1 MHRNLRIDLARA
13 CFHALLVAAAML
25 LAPAIALAADPL
37 IASFTDDPDPVVAGG
52 IVSYQIRVDNNAADS
67 ATNTQLTLEVPAGAT
82 FVSALPA
89 SANCVPQTP
98 TRVVCDLGSIA
109 GGGTAPKDITIRWR
123 ALGPGPTTI
132 SATATLTADN
142 DNNPANNTQSEVTT
156 VNSGANLALS
166 KTGAPNPVAGGSNV
180 TYTLTASNAGPN
192 ASGAIVLNDN
202 LPPAVAFVSA
212 TGSGWSCSHAAGV
225 VTCNRAGPHPV
236 GAAIPAVT
244 IVGTVNAASGTITN
258 SATVLPAAGGVA
270 DPDTTDNTATVDT
283 IVVPGADVRIAQKTV
298 TSGTPATAG
307 SDVTF
312 QIQPRNSGPA
322 TAVDAVVTDALPAGW
337 TFVSASGPNWTCGNS
352 GNTVTCT
359 RASFPIS
366 ATDDV
371 TVIAKAPPNGAVAPG
386 GTTYTNTA
394 SITSAT
400 NDPNPG
406 NNSGSV
412 NVQVRPDGADLRIS
426 KTKTPNPVAQGS
438 NVTSVITVTNNGP
451 RRATGSLRVVELLSG
466 ESYLS
471 YSGSGWTCDASAAPT
486 IVCTH
491 PNASGLNVD
500 ASLPELTIIA
510 QATISGTVTNTACT
524 GSSVPAGVN
533 PALAQ
538 PPIEG
543 DANPTNDCAAQGST
557 STTIQP
563 DLSISKETRTF
574 NGDKILDTNESTVTY
589 RLVIRNVSGSAQ
601 SASGIVVTDSVPGFI
616 SGRST
621 FGTIA
626 AEAGSPITVNCATS
640 GATVTCTQ
648 TGGLLQ
654 QGQEFAINIPVNRPL
669 QSSAAG
675 SSFTNTATVL
685 NNAEGDPN
693 PNNNSASDTVEIRP
707 IADVEMTGKSV
718 TPSTVRAGEIATYVI
733 SFRNNGPS
741 TATGVVVTDTVT
753 FPAGDSGATV
763 TEISSSKAGST
774 CSITA
779 GSVLNGVNNSFTCSI
794 GSLADGE
801 VQSISLVLRPN
812 FQSGNAGRTYTNT
825 ASISTTTAESTS
837 GGSGATNSQTATLNV
852 SGALVDLLV
861 NKFDRV
867 GAQVFDPVGY
877 IAGAT
882 FLGYEVRVTNNGPS
896 YATNVRF
903 TETMTPP
910 AGRRIRFVCDVTAF
924 GGSTCNAPSL
934 CSVTNVT
941 SASGTAIPAFNCAVP
956 AGTAATGSAVGDLA
970 SGINKSVFLR
980 FEVLDEPAPL
990 GDVYQNAVTVS
1001 ANEPDSAVANNTATE
1016 QTTVRQRVDL
1026 RVSKSASVATPS
1038 IMQPFDWV
1046 VTVTNGGPGNSL
1058 QTDVTDTLPA
1068 GVEVTGPI
1076 TWTKTL
1082 PAASGTCSRTG
1093 LSVSCALGQLNGTG
1107 SATITIP
1114 VRATSFPAGG
1124 TLINTATV
1132 DTDPIKTGGLDID
1145 SSDNTSSSTV
1155 TVVRSSLA
1163 GMVFQDR
1170 DRSGSNGGV
1179 PQAVGVE
1186 PRIAGVQV
1194 SLTGT
1199 DAFGNAI
1206 NLSATSDASGAFLF
1220 DNLAPANA
1228 AGYTITQTQPAGF
1241 VNSPVAPPTS
1251 GALAPSAGG
1260 TYNRGGLQG
1269 DSSYSAIPLTA
1280 NTQGTRYNFPEVR
1293 RPSLSGTVY
1302 LDLNVNGLFDAAT
1315 DPRVSG
1321 ATVRLIDAG
1330 TGAVVATAATD
1341 ASGAYSFAG
1350 VDPLILY
1357 TIEQPLPAA
1366 PAGLRNGPVNPGLV
1380 NGAACAS
1387 GCTAQP
1393 NTPVADT
1400 DRIAGIDLGAGTD
1413 GTAFNFGELVLTS
1426 ISGTVYSDRNRNN
1439 QIDPVPTDGRIA
1451 GVTLRLVQGADCN
1464 AGTVLQ
1470 TAATDAAGNYV
1481 FTSVTAGAAYL
1492 VCETQPVGYL
1502 DGAVNPG
1509 TGATSAQPNVISIGA
1524 LPTSGSPN
1532 NNFGERASSLSGS
1545 VYVDYSPATPA
1556 NTNNGARDPGE
1567 AGLAG
1572 VTVTLSG
1579 IDAAGAAVS
1588 RIAVTDANGDYVFS
1602 DLPAAGPGGYT
1613 VSEGSIPAAAG
1624 TFLNGLDTAGTAGGS
1639 TAVSNVISGIALA
1652 AGAQAT
1658 GYLFGELPSAPISG
1672 TVYIDRNR
1680 NGQMDPVPTDGRLAG
1695 VAVRLVQGTNCAGA
1709 TLASRFTDGAGAYLF
1724 GANAAG
1730 LTYTVCEIQPIG
1742 YADGGVNPGASAAS
1756 SADNS
1761 ITIANLPASGSPNNN
1776 FGERAGSLSGSV
1788 YVDYAAATPATTNN
1802 GLRDP
1807 GEAGIVGVPVTL
1819 SGTDAAGA
1827 AFSLSTVT
1835 DANGDYAFIDLVAS
1849 GPGGYTLSEGA
1860 IPAAAGR
1867 FIDGKDRAGTAGGS
1881 TAVNDVISGI
1891 ALAAGVQATGYL
1903 FGELLG
1909 ASISGKVFLDRN
1921 NNGVQDGPQEAGLAN
1936 VPIVIAG
1943 VDDRGA
1949 AVDVKLTTGADGGYS
1964 AADLRPGTYTITE
1977 PTQPLDTT
1985 NGQTIAGSAG
1995 GTATPITTLP
2005 SAISGIVLG
2014 VAVNSTGNNFAEIP
2028 NDSELRGRVW
2038 FDLNNNGVID
2048 TGEGGIGGVT
2058 IELTGTDVL
2067 GRVVNRSLVTDANGA
2082 FVFRELASGTYKLNE
2097 PQQPPATR
2105 NGITVA
2111 GSRGGTATAVTV
2123 LPSSI
2128 SGIVLSDGAKGE
2140 SYNFGE
2146 IPDSPDLRV
2155 SKRAVESVFTVGFP
2169 ANYRISVRNA
2179 GLLPTTGV
2187 YTVSDRLP
2195 PGLVLAARPTGPGWT
2210 CDGAAGATRFSCT
2223 STDIIGAGATSASQI
2238 SVVATVT
2245 PQAADASPA
2254 INAVMV
2260 DGGGEIDAWR
2270 PTPGDIDA
2278 FNNRPG
2284 TLPPCTA
2291 TIELNACHTSTQ
2303 VQRAA
2308 ALSGTVWY
2316 DIGSTPRV
2324 LDAGDRRLAGW
2335 LVEIVDTTS
2344 NSVVGRATTA
2354 ANGTYRVIDL
2364 LPGIALAVRFRDPA
2378 SGVVFGYPVNG
2389 EQGVGSSGVTC
2400 DPNAAGTGKP
2410 SSCVSQGVSPALS
2423 VVLAPG
2429 QELVQ
2434 QSLPVD
2440 PSGVVYDSGVRT
2452 PVPGSIVT
2460 LAPVGACGGWA
2471 PATGIVGAG
2480 LGGYTIN
2487 GDRISMRVGT
2497 DGFYQFLFGTTAPAS
2512 CTFGL
2517 TVTPPAAYTFQSTA
2531 IVPTA
2536 GPLVAPGGPG
2546 SVFNVQPQATAPSGP
2561 VGTATTYYLTMVS
2574 GSGGANIVHNHIPL
2588 DPALPTGIALTK
2600 TGDKA
2605 TVEIGDTVRYTLT
2618 VTVTAGALPRQTTIV
2633 DRLPAGVTYVPG
2645 TAMVGDKPIAD
2656 PLGGVGPTLAFD
2668 LGPMPAGRQ
2677 LVLRYRARVGVGAM
2691 QGDGINRA
2699 QGHACSVPAGCVD
2712 GGFNPLPGSVP
2723 TNPAAYRIR
2732 VTGGV
2737 FTTDACVLGK
2747 IFVDCNGNHIQDP
2760 EELGIPGV
2768 RLIMQDGTTL
2778 ISDSEGKYSICG
2790 IPARSAVMKVDPIT
2804 LPRGSRLTTSSNRN
2818 LGDAGS
2824 LWLDLKN
2831 GELHRADFIEGSC
2844 SNTVLEQ
2851 VKARR
2856 AQGEVRAPENE
2867 RKSAPA
2873 LRFDSKAHGRST
2885 LSSPQRGTDG
2895 ANQQVPKPRPLTQPP
2910 AGATQDESH
2919 VPVPELP
2926 MNRPP
2931 PSGRDSATAPDAGG
2945 SHGAR

>member
-1 MHRNLRIDLARA
+1 MSDLSSAVTPPCHATRRRLQSLRSLTA
-13 CFHALLVAAAML
+13 ALLML
-25 LAPAIALAADPL
+25 VAPAIALAADPL
-37 IASFTDDPDPVVAGG
+37 IASFSDDPDPVVAGG
-52 IVSYQIRVDNNAADS
+52 IVRYQVRVDNNAPDA
-67 ATNTQLTLEVPAGAT
+67 ATNTRLTLDVPAGAT
-82 FVSALPA
+82 FVSASPA
-89 SANCVPQTP
+89 SANCALQTP
-98 TRVVCDLGSIA
+98 TRVVCELGSIA
-109 GGGTAPKDITIRWR
+109 GSGTGPKDITIRWR

-132 SATATLTADN
+132 GATATLTADN
-142 DNNPANNTQSEVTT
+142 DVNPSNNTQSEVTT
-156 VNSGANLALS
+156 VNTGANLALT

-192 ASGAIVLNDN
+192 ASGAIVLTDN

-225 VTCNRAGPHPV
+225 VTCNRAGPHAV

-244 IVGTVNAASGTITN
+244 VVGQVNAAGGTITN

-270 DPDTTDNTATVDT
+270 DPDTADNTATADT
-283 IVVPGADVRIAQKTV
+283 IVVPGADIRIAQKTV
-298 TSGTPATAG
+298 TSGTPAIAG
-307 SDVTF
+307 SNVTF

-322 TAVDAVVTDALPAGW
+322 TAVDAVLTDPLPAGW

-359 RASFPIS
+359 RASFPTS
-366 ATDDV
+366 ATDNITIV
-371 TVIAKAPPNGAVAPG
+371 ATAPPNGVVAPG

-412 NVQVRPDGADLRIS
+412 NVQVRPDGADLRIT
-426 KTKTPNPVAQGS
+426 KTKSPNPVAQGS
-438 NVTSVITVTNNGP
+438 NVTSIITVTNNGP
-451 RRATGSLRVVELLSG
+451 RTATGPLRVIEVLSG
-466 ESYLS
+466 ESFVS
-471 YSGSGWTCDASAAPT
+471 FSGPGWSCDASGAPVIVCEHPAGGGLNALNELPKLT
-486 IVCTH
+486 IVSK
-491 PNASGLNVD
+491 A
-500 ASLPELTIIA
+500 E
-510 QATISGTVTNTACT
+510 ISGTVTNTACT
-524 GSSVPAGVN
+524 GSSVPAGVD
-533 PALAQ
+533 PLLAR
-538 PPIEG
+538 PPGEG
-543 DANPTNDCAAQGST
+543 DPNPTNDCTTQGAS
-557 STTIQP
+557 STTVQP
-563 DLSISKETRTF
+563 DLSISKETRTA
-574 NGDKILDTNESTVTY
+574 NGDKVLDTNEDTVTY
-589 RLVIRNVSGSAQ
+589 RLVVRNVSGSAQ
-601 SASGIVVTDSVPGFI
+601 SASGIRVTDTVPGFI

-626 AEAGSPITVNCATS
+626 AEAGSPITVTGTTA
-640 GATVTCTQ
+640 GAAVTCTQ

-654 QGQEFAINIPVNRPL
+654 DGQEVAINIPVNRPL
-669 QSSAAG
+669 QDSNVD
-675 SSFTNTATVL
+675 FTNTATVF
-685 NNAEGDPN
+685 NTAEGDPN
-693 PNNNSASDTVEIRP
+693 PTNNSASDIVRITP

-718 TPSTVRAGEIATYVI
+718 TPNPVRAGEIATYVI

-741 TATGVVVTDTVT
+741 TAAGVVVTDTIT

-763 TEISSSKAGST
+763 TQITSSKAGST
-774 CSITA
+774 CSIAA
-779 GSVLNGVNNSFTCSI
+779 GAVLNGASNTFTCNI
-794 GSLADGE
+794 GSLANGE
-801 VQSISLVLRPN
+801 VQSITLRLRPN
-812 FQSGNAGRTYTNT
+812 FQPGNADRVYTNT

-837 GGSGATNSQTATLNV
+837 GSGAANSKTATLDV
-852 SGALVDLLV
+852 SGAQVDLLV
-861 NKFDRV
+861 NKLDRV
-867 GAQVFDPVGY
+867 GSQVFDPVGY
-877 IAGAT
+877 LSTGT
-882 FLGYEVRVTNNGPS
+882 FLSYDVRVTNNGPS
-896 YATNVRF
+896 YATGVQF
-903 TETMTPP
+903 AETMTPP
-910 AGRRIRFVCDVTAF
+910 AGRRVRFVCDVTAF

-941 SASGTAIPAFNCAVP
+941 SASGTAIPTFTCTVP

-970 SGINKSVFLR
+970 SGITKSVFLR

-990 GDVYQNAVTVS
+990 GDVYQNSVTVS
-1001 ANEPDSAVANNTATE
+1001 ANEPDNVSANNTAIE

-1026 RVSKSASVATPS
+1026 RTSKSASVATPS
-1038 IMQPFDWV
+1038 IMQPFNWV
-1046 VTVTNGGPGNSL
+1046 VTVTNGVPGNSL

-1093 LSVSCALGQLNGTG
+1093 VTVSCALGQLNGTG
-1107 SATITIP
+1107 SAAITIP
-1114 VRATSFPAGG
+1114 VRITSFPAGG
-1124 TLINTATV
+1124 TLTNTATV
-1132 DTDPIKTGGLDID
+1132 DADPIKTGGLDID
-1145 SSDNTSSSTV
+1145 TSDNTSTSTV

-1179 PQAVGVE
+1179 PQAAAAE
-1186 PRIAGVQV
+1186 PRIAGV
-1194 SLTGT
+1194 SIALTGT
-1199 DAFGNAI
+1199 DAFGNAVSR
-1206 NLSATSDASGAFLF
+1206 SAITDASGAYLF
-1220 DNLAPANA
+1220 DNLAPADA
-1228 AGYTITQTQPAGF
+1228 TGYTIAQTQPAGF
-1241 VNSPVAPPTS
+1241 VNGPVAPPAS

-1260 TYNRGGLQG
+1260 TYNGGGLEG
-1269 DSSYSAIPLTA
+1269 NSSYTAITLAA
-1280 NTQGTRYNFPEVR
+1280 NTQGTLYNFPEVR
-1293 RPSLSGTVY
+1293 RPSLSGIVY
-1302 LDLNVNGLFDAAT
+1302 LDLNVNSTFDAASDT
-1315 DPRVSG
+1315 RVAG
-1321 ATVRLIDAG
+1321 ATVRLLNAG
-1330 TGAVVATAATD
+1330 TGALVATVTTD
-1341 ASGAYSFAG
+1341 GTGAYSFAS
-1350 VDPLILY
+1350 VDPLIVY
-1357 TIEQPLPAA
+1357 TIEQPLPSS
-1366 PAGLRNGPVNPGLV
+1366 PTGLRNGPVNPGLI

-1400 DRIAGIDLGAGTD
+1400 DRIASIDLGAGTD
-1413 GTAFNFGELVLTS
+1413 GTVFNFGELVLTS
-1426 ISGTVYSDRNRNN
+1426 ISGTVYIDRNRNN
-1439 QIDPVPTDGRIA
+1439 VIDAVPTDGRIA
-1451 GVTLRLVQGADCN
+1451 GVSVRLVQGADCT

-1470 TAATDAAGNYV
+1470 SAVTDAVGSYS

-1492 VCETQPVGYL
+1492 VCETQPVGYA
-1502 DGAVNPG
+1502 DGIVNPG
-1509 TGATSAQPNVISIGA
+1509 TSATTPSPNVISIAA
-1524 LPTSGSPN
+1524 LPTTGSPN
-1532 NNFGERASSLSGS
+1532 NNFGERVGSLSGS

-1556 NTNNGARDPGE
+1556 NTNNGVRDAGE
-1567 AGLAG
+1567 AGIAG
-1572 VTVTLSG
+1572 VTVTLTG
-1579 IDAAGAAVS
+1579 TDATGAAVNRS
-1588 RIAVTDANGDYVFS
+1588 AVTDANGDYVFA
-1602 DLPAAGPGGYT
+1602 DLLAAGAGGYT
-1613 VSEGSIPAAAG
+1613 VSEGAIPPAAG
-1624 TFLNGLDTAGTAGGS
+1624 VFLDGLDTAGTAGGT
-1639 TAVSNVISGIALA
+1639 TAVSDVISGITLA
-1652 AGAQAT
+1652 AGVQST

-1680 NGQMDPVPTDGRLAG
+1680 NSQMDPVPTDGRLAG
-1695 VAVRLVQGTNCAGA
+1695 VAIRLVQGATCTGT
-1709 TLASRFTDGAGAYLF
+1709 TLASTVTDASGAYLF
-1724 GANAAG
+1724 SANAAG
-1730 LTYTVCEIQPIG
+1730 LTYTVCETQPVG
-1742 YADGGVNPGASAAS
+1742 YADGGVNLGANASSSAAN
-1756 SADNS
+1756 A
-1761 ITIANLPASGSPNNN
+1761 ITITNLPAAGSPNNN
-1776 FGERAGSLSGSV
+1776 FGERVGSLSGSV
-1788 YVDYAAATPATTNN
+1788 YVDYSPATPANTNN
-1802 GLRDP
+1802 GVRDA
-1807 GEAGIVGVPVTL
+1807 GEAGIAGVTVTL
-1819 SGTDAAGA
+1819 TGTDATGA
-1827 AFSLSTVT
+1827 AVSRSVVT
-1835 DANGDYAFIDLVAS
+1835 DANGDYVFADLLAA
-1849 GPGGYTLSEGA
+1849 GAGGYTVSEGA
-1860 IPAAAGR
+1860 IPPAAGR
-1867 FIDGKDRAGTAGGS
+1867 FLDGKDRAGTAGGS
-1881 TAVNDVISGI
+1881 IAVSDVISGI
-1891 ALAAGVQATGYL
+1891 ALAAGRQATDYL
-1903 FGELLG
+1903 FGELIG

-1921 NNGVQDGPQEAGLAN
+1921 NNGVQDAAEEVGLAN
-1936 VPIVIAG
+1936 VPIVITG
-1943 VDDRGA
+1943 TDDRGTS
-1949 AVDVKLTTGADGGYS
+1949 VSLNLTTGADGTYS
-1964 AADLRPGTYTITE
+1964 APDLRPGTYTITE

-2005 SAISGIVLG
+2005 SAISGIILG
-2014 VAVNSTGNNFAEIP
+2014 VGVSSTGNNFAEIP
-2028 NDSELRGRVW
+2028 NNAELRGRVW
-2038 FDLNNNGVID
+2038 FDLNNNGLID
-2048 TGEGGIGGVT
+2048 GGENGIAGVT
-2058 IELTGTDVL
+2058 LELTGTDVL
-2067 GRVVNRSLVTDANGA
+2067 GRVVNRSVVTDAGGA
-2082 FVFRELASGTYKLNE
+2082 FVFTELASGTYKLNE

-2111 GSRGGTATAVTV
+2111 GTRGGTATAVTV

-2210 CDGAAGATRFSCT
+2210 CDGAVGATRFSCT

-2335 LVEIVDTTS
+2335 SVELVDTAS
-2344 NSVVGRATTA
+2344 NSGVGRATTA
-2354 ANGTYRVIDL
+2354 ADGSYRVIDL
-2364 LPGIALAVRFRDPA
+2364 LPGVALAVRFRDPA

-2389 EQGVGSSGVTC
+2389 EQGTGSSGVSC

-2410 SSCVSQGVSPALS
+2410 SSCVNQGVSPALA

-2487 GDRISMRVGT
+2487 GDRISMTVGT

-2531 IVPTA
+2531 IPPTA
-2536 GPLVAPGGPG
+2536 GPLVPPGGPG

-2605 TVEIGDTVRYTLT
+2605 TVEVGDTVRYTLT

-2656 PLGGVGPTLAFD
+2656 PRGGVGPTLAFD

-2747 IFVDCNGNHIQDP
+2747 IYVDCNGNHIQDP

-2768 RLIMQDGTTL
+2768 RMIMQDGTTL

-2831 GELHRADFIEGSC
+2831 GELHRADF
-2844 SNTVLEQ
+2844 
-2851 VKARR
+2851 
-2856 AQGEVRAPENE
+2856 
-2867 RKSAPA
+2867 
-2873 LRFDSKAHGRST
+2873 
-2885 LSSPQRGTDG
+2885 
-2895 ANQQVPKPRPLTQPP
+2895 
-2910 AGATQDESH
+2910 
-2919 VPVPELP
+2919 
-2926 MNRPP
+2926 
-2931 PSGRDSATAPDAGG
+2931 
-2945 SHGAR
+2945 